1 MKKPLLLYFLL
12 SFLPFAALSQT
23 PVALSDKVDQHR
35 FFFNEI
41 ASLEDKNGD
50 LSFADIRKA
59 DADGRF
65 AVNKAIFPLNT
76 NRESFYWYKIVIHH
90 NPSTKKNWILEFFD
104 QTIHDITAYV
114 PDQNGQ
120 YLVKRVGGKYPFESR
135 YYHHKNFE
143 LDINH
148 ALQGP
153 QTYYFRIKSPESASI
168 IIVMRSVNWFI
179 SYALDE
185 YFLFGMFYGM
195 ILIFSLYNLMMFM
208 ALRQSQY
215 IYYIL
220 YILSVGLYEISAD
233 GVAYH
238 YLWPDSVE
246 WNRVAPSISLYL
258 IGLFGLLF
266 TVKLLYVKS
275 KAPRLY
281 KLILWVIAL
290 RTIFLFLCLFVNRN
304 WFSFKF
310 VEAILLLL
318 GFYTGYHIWKRG
330 YRPARFYVL
339 GYSFLTVG
347 FFIKLL
353 ILIDPN
359 WVPFGPITH
368 YSLSLCFVLEMT
380 FFSFAIGDKM
390 RLLKK
395 KRDIVH
401 RKVIEE
407 HELNNK
413 LKDTLNKNLE
423 QQVMERTKEVFEK
436 STIIEAQNSKLMAV
450 NDLLQKQAEEIS
462 RMNILLEQDNI
473 ALQQDVQKVTK
484 ARIMSADVD
493 FEEFSKIYP
502 DSDSCYSFLANLKWK
517 DGYECRKCNN
527 KSYISGHIMFSRRC
541 SKCGY
546 EESVTTNTIFHNSR
560 IPITKAFYMIFL
572 IYSTKGKISSHKLS
586 EILSIRQS
594 TCWAYSSKIKK
605 TLKEKRREISN
616 AHEEGWSK
624 IVLEEH

>member
-1 MKKPLLLYFLL
+1 M
-12 SFLPFAALSQT
+12 
-23 PVALSDKVDQHR
+23 
-35 FFFNEI
+35 
-41 ASLEDKNGD
+41 
-50 LSFADIRKA
+50 
-59 DADGRF
+59 
-65 AVNKAIFPLNT
+65 
-76 NRESFYWYKIVIHH
+76 
-90 NPSTKKNWILEFFD
+90 
-104 QTIHDITAYV
+104 
-114 PDQNGQ
+114 
-120 YLVKRVGGKYPFESR
+120 
-135 YYHHKNFE
+135 
-143 LDINH
+143 
-148 ALQGP
+148 
-153 QTYYFRIKSPESASI
+153 
-168 IIVMRSVNWFI
+168 
-179 SYALDE
+179 
-185 YFLFGMFYGM
+185 
-195 ILIFSLYNLMMFM
+195 
-208 ALRQSQY
+208 
-215 IYYIL
+215 
-220 YILSVGLYEISAD
+220 
-233 GVAYH
+233 
-238 YLWPDSVE
+238 
-246 WNRVAPSISLYL
+246 
-258 IGLFGLLF
+258 
-266 TVKLLYVKS
+266 
-275 KAPRLY
+275 
-281 KLILWVIAL
+281 IAL

-423 QQVMERTKEVFEK
+423 QQVMERTREVFEK

-527 KSYISGHIMFSRRC
+527 KCYISGHIMFSRRC